1 MKDVTIIKAISNNT
15 SNRYDYCKGSNV
27 KSTFEFKSNQN
38 VNDMEFF
45 DTLDSNHAS
54 KHIRDSSEGHK
65 VSAEKIAT
73 AEVNG
78 FKLED
83 CK

>member
-1 MKDVTIIKAISNNT
+1 
-15 SNRYDYCKGSNV
+15 
-27 KSTFEFKSNQN
+27 
-38 VNDMEFF
+38 MEFF
-45 DTLDSNHAS
+45 DTLDSHHAS
-54 KHIRDSSEGHK
+54 KHIRDLSEGHK